1 MIGNI
6 KSWKDKTSI
15 AKKAGDD
22 YLAYQFGWKPIM
34 DDLFG
39 IANAMLHAE
48 QIMRQYERDSGRM
61 VRRRFSFAPE
71 RSISSSTV
79 RSNVSPYIP
88 VSGDALY
95 TVSPATGK
103 VICVTET
110 SRNRWFSGAF
120 TYYLPSDYST
130 RGAMARQLAMAKKTI
145 GLSLTP
151 DVVWN
156 LAPWSWAVD
165 WFTNAGDVLSN
176 VTDWATDG
184 LVMKYGYMMEH
195 TRSVN
200 TYYYS
205 GFSGLKSAHAVP
217 MPLSLVVETKQRRKA
232 NPFGFGL
239 TWGGLSPRQLSILA
253 ALGITKTHR

>member
-1 MIGNI
+1 
-6 KSWKDKTSI
+6 
-15 AKKAGDD
+15 
-22 YLAYQFGWKPIM
+22 
-34 DDLFG
+34 
-39 IANAMLHAE
+39 
-48 QIMRQYERDSGRM
+48 
-61 VRRRFSFAPE
+61 
-71 RSISSSTV
+71 
-79 RSNVSPYIP
+79 
-88 VSGDALY
+88 
-95 TVSPATGK
+95 

-110 SRNRWFSGAF
+110 TRNRWFSGAF

-156 LAPWSWAVD
+156 LAPWSWAAD
-165 WFTNAGDVLSN
+165 WFFNVGDVLSN

-205 GFSGLKSAHAVP
+205 GFTGLKSGHAVP
-217 MPLSLVVETKQRRKA
+217 TPLSLVVETKQRRKA